1 MEADHEKE
9 FRDQRRRHT
18 DDLDQLRDAQR
29 SQDADYQNMQIRAAM
44 ERQLSQEIQEKVEVI
59 YLDNGNGAESSFSP
73 A

>member
-9 FRDQRRRHT
+9 LRDQRRRHT